1 MNWKYEAIDKLKGYE
16 AHLASLESIPEEIAR
31 LESAVCSIR
40 SASADGTAVSAHGNK
55 REDMLLSNIVLREEL
70 ERKLEQA
77 KLWVSVVERSLGV
90 LDDEERRVLDLMYIH
105 RQPGSVERLCSEL
118 NIEQASVYRRRD
130 VALYRFTIALYGV
143 NS

>member
-1 MNWKYEAIDKLKGYE
+1 MNWKYEAIDMLKGYE
-16 AHLASLESIPEEIAR
+16 AHQAALQSIPEEIAR
-31 LESAVCSIR
+31 LESAACSIR

-90 LDDEERRVLDLMYIH
+90 LDDEERRVLELMYIH
-105 RQPGSVERLCSEL
+105 RQPGSIERLCSEL

-130 VALYRFTIALYGV
+130 VALRKVTIALYGIT
-143 NS
+143 

>member
-16 AHLASLESIPEEIAR
+16 AHKAALESIPEEIRR
-31 LESAVCSIR
+31 LESAACSIR

-70 ERKLEQA
+70 ERQLEQA
-77 KLWVSVVERSLGV
+77 KQWVSVVERSLET
-90 LDDEERRVLDLMYIH
+90 LTSDERRILDLMYMN
-105 RQPGSVERLCSEL
+105 RQKGNVEKLCAEL

-130 VALYRFTIALYGV
+130 VALRTFTIALYGIT
-143 NS
+143 

>member
-1 MNWKYEAIDKLKGYE
+1 MNWKYESIEKLKGYE
-16 AHLASLESIPEEIAR
+16 AHLASLTSIPEEISR
-31 LESAVCSIR
+31 LESAACSIR
-40 SASADGTAVSAHGNK
+40 SATADGTAVSGGGNK

-118 NIEQASVYRRRD
+118 CCEKPTVYRRRD
-130 VALYRFTIALYGV
+130 AALHKFTVALYGLEV
-143 NS
+143 

>member
-16 AHLASLESIPEEIAR
+16 AHKAALESIPEEIAR
-31 LESAVCSIR
+31 LESAACSIR
-40 SASADGTAVSAHGNK
+40 SASTDGTAVSAHGNK

-90 LDDEERRVLDLMYIH
+90 LDDEERRILDLMYIH
-105 RQPGSVERLCSEL
+105 RRSGSVEQLCSEL

-130 VALYRFTIALYGV
+130 VALRKVTIALYGV
-143 NS
+143 T

>member
-16 AHLASLESIPEEIAR
+16 THKAALESIPEEISR
-31 LESAVCSIR
+31 LESAACSIR
-40 SASADGTAVSAHGNK
+40 SASTDGTAVSAHGNK

-70 ERKLEQA
+70 DRKLEQA
-77 KLWVSVVERSLGV
+77 KLWVSVVDRSLGV

-105 RQPGSVERLCSEL
+105 RQPGSIERLCSEL

-130 VALYRFTIALYGV
+130 VALHRFTIALYGIT
-143 NS
+143 